1 MASLIRWHGLFEID
15 FCSGEVKFLTE
26 KADGQFKKT
35 ASNAKLRQD
44 RPIFSHY
51 IQGNRTPNVLI
62 RSNSRLLIACS
73 FLGNVVLKAV
83 FFQALEINW

>member
-1 MASLIRWHGLFEID
+1 MASLIRCRGLFKID

-51 IQGNRTPNVLI
+51 TGE
-62 RSNSRLLIACS
+62 SNP
-73 FLGNVVLKAV
+73 
-83 FFQALEINW
+83 

>member
-1 MASLIRWHGLFEID
+1 MASLIRCRGFFNID

-44 RPIFSHY
+44 RPIFSY
-51 IQGNRTPNVLI
+51 YTVQGNRTPNVLI
-62 RSNSRLLIACS
+62 RSKSSCS
-73 FLGNVVLKAV
+73 LRA
-83 FFQALEINW
+83 FF